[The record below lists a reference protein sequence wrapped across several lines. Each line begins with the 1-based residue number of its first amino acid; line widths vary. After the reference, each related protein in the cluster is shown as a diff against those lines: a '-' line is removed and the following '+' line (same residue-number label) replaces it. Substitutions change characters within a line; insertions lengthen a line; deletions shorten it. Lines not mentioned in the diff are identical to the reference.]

1 MATYS
6 KTVAVTAGTYAAVDV
21 TIPFVPKRIRACNMD
36 GGDLAFVSFDGVTD
50 AAALSENVLSPS
62 SCQEWMN
69 QLAVLVWLRTNG
81 SAVQVQ
87 IVAEA

>member
-6 KTVAVTAGTYAAVDV
+6 KTVAVTAGTYAAADV

-36 GGDLAFVSFDGVTD
+36 GGDVAFVSFDGVTD

>member
-6 KTVAVTAGTYAAVDV
+6 STVAVSSGTYAAVDV

-36 GGDLAFVSFDGVTD
+36 GGDVAFVSFDGVTD
-50 AAALSENVLSPS
+50 AASLSDNVLSPS
-62 SCQEWMN
+62 SCQEWFS
-69 QLAVLVWLRTNG
+69 QLAVKVWLRTAG

-87 IVAEA
+87 ILAEA

>member
-6 KTVAVTAGTYAAVDV
+6 KVVTVSSTTYSTADV
-21 TIPFVPKRIRACNMD
+21 VIPFVPKRIRACNMD
-36 GGDLAFVSFDGVTD
+36 GGDLAFVSFDGRTD
-50 AAALSENVLSPS
+50 AGQMSDNILSPS
-62 SCQEWMN
+62 SCQEWCW
-69 QLAVLVWLRTNG
+69 QLATLVWLRTNG